1 MCVEFSFR
9 QETQYFFPQQPVFNN
24 LKEKKKCFT
33 FFFQEQENA
42 LDMIIMD
49 GTDGPCVNYS
59 YANYRIGV
67 RIIGENKL
75 VSERDFSARL

>member
-1 MCVEFSFR
+1 ML
-9 QETQYFFPQQPVFNN
+9 YI
-24 LKEKKKCFT
+24 
-33 FFFQEQENA
+33 FFQEQENA

-59 YANYRIGV
+59 YVNYRIGV